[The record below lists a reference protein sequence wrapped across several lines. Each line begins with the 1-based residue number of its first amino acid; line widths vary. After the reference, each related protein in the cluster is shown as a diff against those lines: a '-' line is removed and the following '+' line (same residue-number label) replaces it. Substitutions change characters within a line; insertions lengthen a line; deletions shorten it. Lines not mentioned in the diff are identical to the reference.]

1 MSYAARARDYAHRVL
16 SGDQPACKYVRLACQ
31 RHVDDLAAIPDP
43 AFPYELDEEA
53 VGKWCGF
60 IELLP
65 HVKGRWANDK
75 QTMKLEDWQC
85 FLLASAFGW
94 MRKADKLRRYRRA
107 YIEVP
112 RKNGKSQLT
121 AAIGLRAFCGDNEHG
136 AEVYSG
142 AGTEKQAWE
151 VFGPARLMAKQVGL
165 DTALGVTVAA
175 KSLFMVG
182 NASKFEPIIGKPGD
196 GASPS
201 FSITDEYHEHATS
214 EQYDTMVTGMGA
226 RDQPMAWVITTA
238 GSSIEGPCYDLRGE
252 VIDVLEGRTQN
263 PELFGLIYT
272 IDEGDDWSSVEALR
286 KANPNLG
293 VSVREDYLLGQL
305 RDAIQN
311 PRKQATFKTKHLNV
325 WVQAASPYFDSDA
338 WKRLADSDLTPE
350 LFAGEPCWVG
360 MDLAAKLDLT
370 SVVTVFVKENNYYV
384 FGQHYLPES
393 ALEPPEAAHYR
404 GWHIAGH
411 LNVTTTYQHT
421 DYDEIEA
428 DIVAISKRH
437 RIVQLGFDPWGATQV
452 ATHLSNEGITC
463 VQVGQTVQHLSEPM
477 KWLQALIADGRI
489 HHNGDPVLA
498 WALANVTAQEDRNGN
513 VFPRKERA
521 ERKIDPAVALIMA
534 LGRAFSSEEPRGSVY
549 ESEGVFVL

>member
-1 MSYAARARDYAHRVL
+1 MSYLSRATGYAERVTNGKQL
-16 SGDQPACKYVRLACQ
+16 AGKFIRLACQ
-31 RHVDDLAAIPDP
+31 RFLADLNAQEDVE
-43 AFPYELDEEA
+43 FPYRMDEQA
-53 VGKWCGF
+53 AARWCGF

-65 HVKGRWANDK
+65 HVKGRWANEG
-75 QTMKLEDWQC
+75 QRMTLEDWQV
-85 FLLASAFGW
+85 FLLTAAFGW
-94 MRKADKLRRYRRA
+94 LRKADGLRRYRRT

-121 AAIGLRAFCGDNEHG
+121 AAIGLRAFCADGEHG

-151 VFGPARLMAKQVGL
+151 VFGPARLMAKQAGL
-165 DTALGVTVAA
+165 EAALGVTVAA
-175 KSLFMVG
+175 KSLFKVD

-201 FSITDEYHEHATS
+201 FSITDEYHEHQTS

-252 VIDVLEGRTQN
+252 VIDVLEGRVEN

-272 IDEGDDWSSVEALR
+272 IDEGDDWSSPDAIR

-293 VSVREDYLLGQL
+293 VSVREDYLMSQL
-305 RDAIQN
+305 RDAVSN
-311 PRKQATFKTKHLNV
+311 PRKQSIFKTKHLNV

-338 WKRLADSDLTPE
+338 WRDLGDSSLTPD
-350 LFAGEPCWVG
+350 LFEGEPCWVG

-370 SVVTVFVKENNYYV
+370 SVVSVFVREKQYYV
-384 FGQHYLPES
+384 FGKHYLPES

-404 GWHIAGH
+404 AWHIGGH

-428 DIVAISKRH
+428 DIVEISKRH

-452 ATHLSNEGITC
+452 ATHLANEGIPV

-489 HHNGDPVLA
+489 HHNGDPVMA

-513 VFPRKERA
+513 VFPRKERP

-534 LGRAFSSEEPRGSVY
+534 LGRAFTTEEPRGSVY
-549 ESEGVFVL
+549 EDEGVFIL

>member
-1 MSYAARARDYAHRVL
+1 MSWVERARGYAERV
-16 SGDQPACKYVRLACQ
+16 GTGEQPAGKFVRLACE
-31 RHVDDLAAIPDP
+31 RFLTDLAAQADPD
-43 AFPYELDEEA
+43 FPYRLDEA
-53 VGKWCGF
+53 AAARWCGF

-65 HVKGRWANDK
+65 HVKGRWANER
-75 QTMKLEDWQC
+75 QTMKLEDWQV
-85 FLLASAFGW
+85 FLLTAAFAW
-94 MRKADKLRRYRRA
+94 VRKADGLRRYRRA

-121 AAIGLRAFCGDNEHG
+121 AAIGLRAFCADGEHG

-151 VFGPARLMAKQVGL
+151 VFGPARLMAKQAGL
-165 DTALGVTVAA
+165 EQALGVTVAA
-175 KSLFMVG
+175 KSLFKID

-252 VIDVLEGRTQN
+252 VIDVLEGRVHN

-272 IDEGDDWSSVEALR
+272 IDEGDDWASPEALR

-293 VSVREDYLLGQL
+293 VSVREDYLLSQL
-305 RDAIQN
+305 RDAISN

-325 WVQAASPYFDSDA
+325 WVQSASPYFDSDA
-338 WKRLADSDLTPE
+338 WKNLADPSLTPE

-370 SVVTVFVKENNYYV
+370 SVVYVFVREKQYYV

-404 GWHIAGH
+404 GWHIGGQ

-428 DIVAISKRH
+428 DIVDMSKRH

-452 ATHLSNEGITC
+452 ATHLANQGIPV

-513 VFPRKERA
+513 VFPRKERP

-534 LGRAFSSEEPRGSVY
+534 LGRAFTAEEPRGSVY
-549 ESEGVFVL
+549 EDEGVFIL